1 MFALERSALA
11 LALTVMANESPA
23 RAPGPGLAVND
34 LEFAV
39 NGSLNLRRTVLQV
52 LSAVQPVLADW
63 ALLAMS
69 DHRTG
74 GLGLYGGAEVGFC
87 DAIARSSTSA
97 PGLDQVLRT
106 GQRTLVHFGPD
117 CSAADVDAVIRHPAT
132 AEQIIGLRPVDV
144 LTVGLTARGAT
155 LGALLLARGPG
166 RRFDHDA
173 VVGAERLASM
183 AAVALDSAR
192 IYSERGELAVALQRT
207 LRPPVLPRPQGLGL
221 AARYRPA
228 IEHLEVGGDF
238 YDVIGPDDDLLIT
251 VGDVCGKGA
260 DSAAVT
266 LQARQ
271 TIRTAAHFDRRPQ
284 LLLDALNSVLC
295 GQPARKFV
303 TALCARVQ
311 GTPDGD
317 SAEVHIAA
325 AGHPSPIMV
334 RANGSVEQI
343 DVVGVAAGVKPGV
356 AYRPATVHLRRGDTL
371 LMFTDGVEEARRDER
386 LYGMR
391 RLLDLLPAYAG
402 AGADVICEAVER
414 DVLEY
419 LDGDPHDDMALV
431 AVTCGS

>member
-1 MFALERSALA
+1 
-11 LALTVMANESPA
+11 MANESPA
-23 RAPGPGLAVND
+23 RLSRPEPAVEGLEIAVD
-34 LEFAV
+34 FAV

-52 LSAVQPVLADW
+52 LTAVRPVLADW
-63 ALLAMS
+63 AMLAMS

-74 GLGLYGGAEVGFC
+74 GLGLFGGADVGFC
-87 DAIARSSTSA
+87 DAIARSSTAA

-106 GQRTLVHFGPD
+106 GQHALVRFGPD
-117 CSAADVDAVIRHPAT
+117 CSAADVDAVIHHPAI

-144 LTVGLTARGAT
+144 LIVGLTARGAT
-155 LGALLLARGPG
+155 LGALVLARGPG
-166 RRFDHDA
+166 RHFDDDGIA
-173 VVGAERLASM
+173 RAERLAAL

-192 IYSERGELAVALQRT
+192 IYSERGELAAALQRT
-207 LRPPVLPRPQGLGL
+207 LRPPVLPRPRGLGL

-238 YDVIGPDDDLLIT
+238 YDVVGPDDDLLIT

-271 TIRTAAHFDRRPQ
+271 SIRTAAHFDRRPER
-284 LLLDALNSVLC
+284 LLDALNSVLC
-295 GQPARKFV
+295 EQSTRKFV
-303 TALCARVQ
+303 TVLCARVR
-311 GTPDGD
+311 GRPDGT
-317 SAEVHIAA
+317 SAEVQVAA

-334 RANGSVEQI
+334 RANGFVEQI
-343 DVVGVAAGVKPGV
+343 DVVGVAAGVKQGV
-356 AYRPATVHLRRGDTL
+356 VYRPASVQLQRGDAL
-371 LMFTDGVEEARRDER
+371 LMFTDGVEEARRDAR

>member
-1 MFALERSALA
+1 
-11 LALTVMANESPA
+11 MANEYRA
-23 RAPGPGLAVND
+23 RVPRPGRAVDD
-34 LEFAV
+34 LEFAVDFAV

-52 LSAVQPVLADW
+52 LSAARPSLADW
-63 ALLAMS
+63 AVLAMS

-74 GLGLYGGAEVGFC
+74 GLAVFGGADVEFR

-106 GQRTLVHFGPD
+106 GQRSLVRVGPG
-117 CSAADVDAVIRHPAT
+117 SPGADVDAVIHHGSI
-132 AEQIIGLRPVDV
+132 AEQIIGLRPVEV

-155 LGALLLARGPG
+155 LGALILARGAG
-166 RRFDHDA
+166 RQFDDDA
-173 VVGAERLASM
+173 ITGAERLATM

-192 IYSERGELAVALQRT
+192 IYSERGELAAALQRT
-207 LRPPVLPRPQGLGL
+207 LRPPVLPRPHGLGL

-238 YDVIGPDDDLLIT
+238 YDVVGPDDDLLIT

-260 DSAAVT
+260 DSAAIT

-271 TIRTAAHFDRRPQ
+271 SIRTAAHFDRRPER
-284 LLLDALNSVLC
+284 LLDALNSVLC
-295 GQPARKFV
+295 DQPARKFV
-303 TALCARVQ
+303 TAVCARVRSR
-311 GTPDGD
+311 PDGL

-334 RANGSVEQI
+334 RADGSVQQV
-343 DVVGVAAGVKPGV
+343 DVGGVAAGVKPGV
-356 AYRPATVHLRRGDTL
+356 AYRPASVRLQRGDTL